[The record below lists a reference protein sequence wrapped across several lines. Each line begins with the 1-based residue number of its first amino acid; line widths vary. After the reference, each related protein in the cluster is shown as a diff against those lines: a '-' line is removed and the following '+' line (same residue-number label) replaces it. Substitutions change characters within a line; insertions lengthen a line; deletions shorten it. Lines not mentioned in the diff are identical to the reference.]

1 MLVLDRR
8 LHEGFWID
16 DRIFVKVL
24 AIGRH
29 RVKLGIDAP
38 EDLPVVRQELRD
50 RRENLNGRVKGETEA
65 EEPKARGSIRSAR
78 ERS

>member
-1 MLVLDRR
+1 MLVLDRK

-16 DRIFVKVL
+16 ERIFVKVL

-38 EDLPVVRQELRD
+38 ADLPVVREELRE
-50 RRENLNGRVKGETEA
+50 RQEEANGRVEA
-65 EEPKARGSIRSAR
+65 EAGAQEPNERSLRPAR

>member
-1 MLVLDRR
+1 MLVLDRK

-16 DRIFVKVL
+16 ERIFVKVL

-38 EDLPVVRQELRD
+38 PDLPVVREELRE
-50 RRENLNGRVKGETEA
+50 RREAANGSTA
-65 EEPKARGSIRSAR
+65 EEPTTERSLRSAR
-78 ERS
+78 GRN

>member
-1 MLVLDRR
+1 MLVLDRK

-16 DRIFVKVL
+16 ERIFVKVL

-38 EDLPVVRQELRD
+38 ADLPVVREELRE
-50 RRENLNGRVKGETEA
+50 RQEEANGRVEA
-65 EEPKARGSIRSAR
+65 QPGAKEPDAGRSLRPAR